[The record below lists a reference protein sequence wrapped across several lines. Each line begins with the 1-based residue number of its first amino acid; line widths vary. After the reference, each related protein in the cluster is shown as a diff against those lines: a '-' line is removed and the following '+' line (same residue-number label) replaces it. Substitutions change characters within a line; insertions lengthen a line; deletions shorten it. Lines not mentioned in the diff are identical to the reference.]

1 MKKYTFKNLD
11 DDNSRTAVDRVAQA
25 IWDVSCYAEDIILN
39 EPCGD
44 SRGAIRDAEQALNKI
59 RETLLECLEPLDL
72 QGELEKAHNDL
83 SVKWSDLGLPTFSG
97 GKS

>member
-1 MKKYTFKNLD
+1 MNEHT
-11 DDNSRTAVDRVAQA
+11 REAVERVAKI
-25 IWDVSCYAEDIILN
+25 IWDASVKAEDIILN

-44 SRGAIRDAEQALNKI
+44 ARPAIRDAEQALNQI
-59 RETLLECLEPLDL
+59 RETLLESLEPLDS
-72 QGELEKAHNDL
+72 QVELEKAHNDL